1 MEDDFDSLNNEEFL
15 DDDSEIDL
23 DNIDI
28 KKSKVSPSKKGGKK
42 TAAKK
47 PTKSGSK
54 KSSKKAPA
62 KKSIKGRGKKKEE
75 EFSDTE
81 SENSEDEL
89 ELKDDE
95 TEGEKTEEEDDIDDN
110 NEEPDENNMTETDED
125 DDIDD
130 VFDKDDNDDINALL
144 TDDDEDTKTTLTTGT
159 TNTFKLIND
168 AETVK
173 SNNPATIITNKNNFI
188 TRPFLTRYEFVRI
201 LEERTQQIESGAKIM
216 LKIPTEE
223 LLNYEPEELT
233 MLELKYKVCPIKIVR
248 SIGSTTK
255 EIWDVNELEN
265 IWV

>member
-1 MEDDFDSLNNEEFL
+1 MEDDLDSLNNSFL
-15 DDDSEIDL
+15 SDDSDIDL
-23 DNIDI
+23 DDIDVQ
-28 KKSKVSPSKKGGKK
+28 KKKVRTTKRKGGK
-42 TAAKK
+42 T
-47 PTKSGSK
+47 PTKKTTTK
-54 KSSKKAPA
+54 KTSKKAPA
-62 KKSIKGRGKKKEE
+62 KKSIKGRGKKEDE
-75 EFSDTE
+75 LTDSDN
-81 SENSEDEL
+81 SENSDEDL

-95 TEGEKTEEEDDIDDN
+95 TDDENQDDESDN
-110 NEEPDENNMTETDED
+110 NEEPDENNLTESEDE

-130 VFDKDDNDDINALL
+130 VFDKEDNDDINALL

-159 TNTFKLIND
+159 VNTFKLIND
-168 AETVK
+168 AETIK
-173 SNNPATIITNKNNFI
+173 SNNPETIITNKNNYI

-223 LLNYEPEELT
+223 LNNYNPEELT

-248 SIGSTTK
+248 TIGSTTK

>member
-1 MEDDFDSLNNEEFL
+1 MEDDFDSLNIDDNEKL
-15 DDDSEIDL
+15 LNDDSDIDL

-28 KKSKVSPSKKGGKK
+28 KKKKVSTKNKGGRKTAKK
-42 TAAKK
+42 TPAKK
-47 PTKSGSK
+47 TTKKTTS
-54 KSSKKAPA
+54 

-75 EFSDTE
+75 LTDSE
-81 SENSEDEL
+81 SENSDEEDF

-95 TEGEKTEEEDDIDDN
+95 SEGEKIEEDDDIDDN
-110 NEEPDENNMTETDED
+110 NDADENNLTESDED

-130 VFDKDDNDDINALL
+130 VFDKDDNDDINTLL

-173 SNNPATIITNKNNFI
+173 SNNPETIITNKNNYI
-188 TRPFLTRYEFVRI
+188 TRPFLTRYEYVRI

>member
-1 MEDDFDSLNNEEFL
+1 MEDDLDSLNNSFL
-15 DDDSEIDL
+15 SDDSDIDL
-23 DNIDI
+23 DDIDVQ
-28 KKSKVSPSKKGGKK
+28 KKKVRTTKRKGGK
-42 TAAKK
+42 TPAKK
-47 PTKSGSK
+47 TTSK
-54 KSSKKAPA
+54 KTSKKAPA
-62 KKSIKGRGKKKEE
+62 KKSIKGRGNKEDE
-75 EFSDTE
+75 LTDSDN
-81 SENSEDEL
+81 SENSDEDL

-95 TEGEKTEEEDDIDDN
+95 TDDENQDDESDN
-110 NEEPDENNMTETDED
+110 NEEPDENNLTESEDE

-130 VFDKDDNDDINALL
+130 VFDKEDNEDINALL
-144 TDDDEDTKTTLTTGT
+144 SDDDEDTKTTLTTGT
-159 TNTFKLIND
+159 VNTFKLIND

-173 SNNPATIITNKNNFI
+173 SNNPETIITNKNNYI

-223 LLNYEPEELT
+223 LNNYEPEELT

-248 SIGSTTK
+248 TIGSTTK